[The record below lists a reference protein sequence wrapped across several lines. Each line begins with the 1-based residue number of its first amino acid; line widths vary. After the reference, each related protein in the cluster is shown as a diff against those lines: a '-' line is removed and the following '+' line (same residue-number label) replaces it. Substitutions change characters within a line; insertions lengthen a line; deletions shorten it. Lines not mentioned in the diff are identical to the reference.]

1 MRFERPSPAAILAG
15 LVLLALPLWAA
26 GAGDGRFL
34 GRWSLD
40 LAGHLWTAWNGAQGD
55 PTRSGLAA
63 WPQGVDLMPILGGW
77 ADVLLMAGLV
87 RLGVP
92 LLAAWNL
99 VVGALFALAGFGG
112 AALARAFGAGRLG
125 AVTAGLLLQLDGWT
139 LSHMDGGRTE
149 QAALGAVALALA
161 GALRCWRKP
170 GWGAV
175 VGTGLWGAAV
185 VWLSWEHGV
194 WLVVGM
200 AALLPALL
208 REGIPEG
215 AVRRWLAAAAV
226 TALAAGP
233 WAALF
238 LVRAL
243 QVRAAGEG
251 LDTLEMARENSTPML
266 GWLIGGAVS
275 RPGVAL
281 PLALLALPW
290 TARARDR
297 GLWAGVGV
305 LLAATLALAAG
316 PDPGLWVAGDL
327 GLPGPYRVFQATP
340 VLGWF
345 HTPERLL
352 AAWSLAVPVAC
363 GLGVAAVRRRGGRG
377 PALVAGLLLLAVA
390 ADHGHRAGLLPLT
403 ARALAADD
411 LHHAIAAAPGPGA
424 VLDLPAVEPGEDA
437 VAYQTAQI
445 FHGRAIPYQATLP
458 MLTPARKRDVV
469 AGSAIAAAATLD
481 AAVPGGAAL
490 EADLA
495 GLRAQGVR
503 FVVLHERFIG
513 PPTRTPLRA
522 ALQGALGG
530 PVAETGGRSA
540 WDLGPTPTGPAAGR
554 AEDPRVRAGERAVP
568 RRTERARQ

>member
-1 MRFERPSPAAILAG
+1 MRVPRPSPGA
-15 LVLLALPLWAA
+15 LLGGVALLLLPLWAA

-55 PTRSGLAA
+55 PTRSALAA
-63 WPQGVDLMPILGGW
+63 WPEGVDLMPILGGW

-112 AALARAFGAGRLG
+112 ATLARAFGAGRLG

-139 LSHMDGGRTE
+139 LFHMDGGRTE
-149 QAALGAVALALA
+149 QAALGAVAFALA
-161 GALRCWRKP
+161 GALKCWREP
-170 GWGAV
+170 GWGSV
-175 VGTGLWGAAV
+175 VWTGLWGASV

-194 WLVVGM
+194 WLAVGM

-208 REGIPEG
+208 REGVPAG
-215 AVRRWLAAAAV
+215 AVRRWAAAAGV

-251 LDTLEMARENSTPML
+251 MDTFEMAQENSTPIL
-266 GWLIGGAVS
+266 GWLLGGSVA

-281 PLALLALPW
+281 PLALLAVPW
-290 TARARDR
+290 TTQQRDR
-297 GLWAGVGV
+297 GIWVGV
-305 LLAATLALAAG
+305 CLLLLATLALAAG
-316 PDPGLWVAGDL
+316 PDPGLWTVGDL
-327 GLPGPYRVFQATP
+327 GVPGPYRVFQATP

-345 HTPERLL
+345 HTPQRLL

-363 GLGVAAVRRRGGRG
+363 GLAVSAAHRKAGRG
-377 PALVAGLLLLAVA
+377 PAVVAGLLLLAVA
-390 ADHGHRAGLLPLT
+390 ADHGHRSGLLPLT
-403 ARALAADD
+403 ARTLAADD
-411 LHHAIAAAPGPGA
+411 VHRALSSADGPGA
-424 VLDLPAVEPGEDA
+424 VLDLPAVDPGEDS
-437 VAYQTAQI
+437 VAFQTAQI

-458 MLTPARKRDVV
+458 MLTPARKENVV
-469 AGSAIAAAATLD
+469 SASAIAEALSLGSD
-481 AAVPGGAAL
+481 VPTGAAL
-490 EADLA
+490 DADLA
-495 GLRAQGVR
+495 GLRRQGVR
-503 FVVLHERFIG
+503 FLVLHERFI
-513 PPTRTPLRA
+513 RSEARQSLVVALRDA
-522 ALQGALGG
+522 VGA
-530 PVAETGGRSA
+530 PVARAGGRSA
-540 WDLGPTPTGPAAGR
+540 WDLGPTPAGPPAARG
-554 AEDPRVRAGERAVP
+554 EDPRVRGQGAPPGGAV
-568 RRTERARQ
+568 R